1 VGSLCSGRGERTR
14 HSQRPGRA
22 ANRRPQ
28 ASQVALTDAGASP
41 RLGAV
46 SLTSA
51 SQPETAAAP
60 APPGFWRL
68 NGINTFWFA
77 SQGMWNAIY
86 ILLAISATVLAPDQ
100 KELVVGRATA
110 AGGVLAVLVPVV
122 AGALS
127 DRTTGRWGRRTPWIV
142 AGSAVN
148 LAGLALLAWAP
159 SVATVVVA
167 YLVLQLGNNA
177 AAAAFAGIIPDV
189 VPEERRGSASGLLNT
204 ASILGTIGCLAVTLA
219 MLTVFGSGRAG
230 VAASHAAI
238 AAMLVMAVALS
249 VVLLRER
256 PGERARAGAITWPS
270 RTSLAELVAPLRA
283 PDFFWV
289 VATRLFQ
296 TLGIWTILP
305 FITFYFQDVVRA
317 PNFGAA
323 SDLWLL
329 AVLAGGVVPAVACGY
344 LSDRIGRRR
353 IFVYLS
359 SGLQAAVT
367 TVLLFSLVS
376 DLPLVYGLGVVFGAG
391 YGAYSGVD
399 WAMACDVLPERER
412 SAAKDM
418 ALFHVAYTLPQVLA
432 PALLAPVLFALDR
445 SGGSVLGVAT
455 GDHLG
460 YRVVFA
466 SAAIWFVLAT
476 VMVRNV
482 RGVR

>member
-1 VGSLCSGRGERTR
+1 M
-14 HSQRPGRA
+14 
-22 ANRRPQ
+22 
-28 ASQVALTDAGASP
+28 DA
-41 RLGAV
+41 
-46 SLTSA
+46 
-51 SQPETAAAP
+51 PEA
-60 APPGFWRL
+60 PGFWRL
-68 NGINTFWFA
+68 NGINAFWFA
-77 SQGMWNAIY
+77 GQGMWNAVY
-86 ILLAISATVLAPDQ
+86 ILLAISATILAPDQ

-127 DRTTGRWGRRTPWIV
+127 DRTPGRWGRRTPWIV
-142 AGSAVN
+142 GGSAVN
-148 LAGLALLAWAP
+148 LVGLALLAWAP
-159 SVATVVVA
+159 TVPTLVVA
-167 YLVLQLGNNA
+167 YLVLQVGNNA

-189 VPEERRGSASGLLNT
+189 IPEERRGSASGLLNT
-204 ASILGTIGCLAVTLA
+204 ASILGTVACLAVTLA
-219 MLTVFGSGRAG
+219 MLTAFGSDRLG
-230 VAASHAAI
+230 VAASYAAI
-238 AAMLVMAVALS
+238 AAMFVMAVALS

-256 PGERARAGAITWPS
+256 PGAVAAAVALPRP
-270 RTSLAELVAPLRA
+270 SLASLLALVAPLRSH
-283 PDFFWV
+283 DFFWV

-329 AVLAGGVVPAVACGY
+329 AVLAGGVVPAVVCGY
-344 LSDRIGRRR
+344 LSDRMRRRR

-367 TVLLFSLVS
+367 TILLFSLVS
-376 DLPLVYGLGVVFGAG
+376 NLPLVYGLGVVFGAG

-418 ALFHVAYTLPQVLA
+418 ALFHVAYTLPQVVA
-432 PALLAPVLFALDR
+432 PALLAPVLFVLNR
-445 SGGSVLGVAT
+445 SGGNALGVAT
-455 GDHLG
+455 GGNLG

-466 SAAIWFVLAT
+466 SAAIWFALAT
-476 VMVRNV
+476 VMIRNV